1 MYIKSGDYAVALPWL
16 NRAEQTQPGT
26 RSELLL
32 AITYQ
37 RLKQLDQA
45 NHYLEL
51 AKSRAPENTE
61 VERALAGYYLETGS
75 YAEAIASLEGIRNQK
90 PDIKAELGY
99 AYQLNGNPAE
109 SARLYTEAANAAPKD
124 LGLQLSA
131 AQADVAI
138 GSIDSANS
146 FLTRAAAMDADYY
159 RLHAI
164 RGEIVRLQDRD
175 SDAVKE
181 YQAVLAHMPATPA
194 EGPLY
199 GIQMHMNLLDLY
211 QNLKQMSAAQEQ
223 LAIAQKQIAALDEQ
237 GADRAQFLRL
247 RATIEMRGGNLDSAQ
262 KDVKEL
268 LTINGKDPNN
278 LQLDG
283 DLQMKAGN
291 TESGHRGLW
300 ADSRGGSQEQV
311 RAYLDRLC
319 FARGRARP
327 GCGEILPAIGRC
339 LPQLLRPVSG
349 AGRPVHRAARL
360 RQSARLLRQSVCA
373 GSAQC
378 VDCGWRDERGHR
390 SAHPGCGRCMVGPD
404 YQRDA

>member
-1 MYIKSGDYAVALPWL
+1 MAADPKRIDDEISLAELYIKSGDYAVALPWL

-51 AKSRAPENTE
+51 AKSRAPENSE

-75 YAEAIASLEGIRNQK
+75 YAEAITALEGIRNPK
-90 PDIKAELGY
+90 PDVKAELAY
-99 AYQLNGNPAE
+99 AYQLNGNPTE
-109 SARLYTEAANAAPKD
+109 SARVYTEAANAAPKD

-164 RGEIVRLQDRD
+164 RGEIARLQDRD
-175 SDAVKE
+175 SDAVTE
-181 YQAVLAHMPATPA
+181 YQAVLAHMPASPA

-211 QNLKQMSAAQEQ
+211 QNLKQTSAAQEQ

-247 RATIEMRGGNLDSAQ
+247 RATIEMHGNNLDSAQ

-283 DLQMKAGN
+283 DLQMKQEIPIRPSQPMGRFWRRIRR
-291 TESGHRGLW
+291 TSLRL
-300 ADSRGGSQEQV
+300 SRSAM
-311 RAYLDRLC
+311 R
-319 FARGRARP
+319 RARQGTIRRRRNTSSSWP
-327 GCGEILPAIGRC
+327 MLIPSFMYRIWRWETCTR
-339 LPQLLRPVSG
+339 RG
-349 AGRPVHRAARL
+349 ATTPKRKTPTARRMRWSRATR
-360 RQSARLLRQSVCA
+360 
-373 GSAQC
+373 
-378 VDCGWRDERGHR
+378 
-390 SAHPGCGRCMVGPD
+390 
-404 YQRDA
+404 